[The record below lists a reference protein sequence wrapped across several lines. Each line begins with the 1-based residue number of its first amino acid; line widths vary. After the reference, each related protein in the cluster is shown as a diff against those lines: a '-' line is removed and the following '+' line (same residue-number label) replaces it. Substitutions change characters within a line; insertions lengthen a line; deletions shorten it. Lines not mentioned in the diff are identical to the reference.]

1 MNTRAKVCVTDLDG
15 TLLHSNRK
23 LSEANR
29 KTLEE
34 LGRVGILRVLA
45 TGRSLWSLKRVISE
59 SDPFDYVIFAT
70 GAGIMHWPSQELIF
84 ASDIHR
90 PEIEQVYKLLEE
102 LDLDYMLHHPVPD
115 THYMDYREK
124 HGGVDF
130 WERISYY
137 KAFARELD
145 PAGIAE
151 YQAATQFLAIAG
163 QDREDIYLR
172 IKQELSPMTVI
183 RTTSP
188 IDFASLWI
196 EIFAEGVNKGSS
208 LSWLL
213 DRFDLTYQDCMVIG
227 NDFNDLD
234 MLDLVHHSYVT
245 NNSAQYLLDRYTPV
259 SHHDEDGFSEAVKHW
274 LETH

>member
-1 MNTRAKVCVTDLDG
+1 VNPNAKVCVTDLDG

-23 LSEANR
+23 LSDANR
-29 KTLEE
+29 RTLEE
-34 LGRVGILRVLA
+34 LGSMGILRVLA

-84 ASDIHR
+84 ASDIHP
-90 PEIEQVYKLLEE
+90 PEIKRVYALLEE

-115 THYMDYREK
+115 THFMDYRDK

-137 KAFARELD
+137 KAFAKELE
-145 PAGIAE
+145 PAAIPD
-151 YQAATQFLAIAG
+151 YKAATQFLAIA
-163 QDREDIYLR
+163 DPRREDIYLK

-188 IDFASLWI
+188 IDLASLWI

-213 DRFDLTYQDCMVIG
+213 QRFESTHHDCMVIG

-234 MLDLVHHSYVT
+234 MLELVHHSYVT
-245 NNSAQYLLDRYTPV
+245 NNSAQYLLDRYRPV
-259 SHHDEDGFSEAVKHW
+259 AHHDEDGFSEAVMHW
-274 LETH
+274 LKTH